1 MNLRTSIGAALL
13 VIGMFLLAQVLRIA
27 DDMTAA
33 ITLAVAFALIV
44 LAIALYSDPSDT
56 RSPPDGI

>member
-44 LAIALYSDPSDT
+44 LAIALYSDPSDAS
-56 RSPPDGI
+56 SPPDGI